1 MLTDKTGTLT
11 QNVMVFKQ
19 CVVGGKSYGTLDDV
33 KFADEQLNVDFNRS
47 TKVGGIVLSEKSFL
61 LLQADNVIYRNFL
74 LSLGICHTVVPD
86 LPSTTSASVDENDDG
101 NVAPGTSRKVATPS
115 AEEYPRIVYQAS
127 SPDEGALV
135 RGARDV
141 GVVFHTRT
149 PRVITVNF
157 FGEDET
163 YELLCVTEFSSNR
176 KRMGV
181 VYKCP
186 DGVIRLFVK
195 GADNIIYERLS
206 EESAYKYHTTKLL
219 ENFAASGL
227 RTLCFAYREIPVNEY
242 ENWAKIFHEATVA
255 LVDREQKLEDVA
267 ELIEKDLL
275 LLGATAIED
284 KLQEVKR
291 IFHAAL

>member
-1 MLTDKTGTLT
+1 M
-11 QNVMVFKQ
+11 
-19 CVVGGKSYGTLDDV
+19 
-33 KFADEQLNVDFNRS
+33 
-47 TKVGGIVLSEKSFL
+47 
-61 LLQADNVIYRNFL
+61 
-74 LSLGICHTVVPD
+74 
-86 LPSTTSASVDENDDG
+86 SAQVDETDDNDAAQG
-101 NVAPGTSRKVATPS
+101 ASNETIIPG
-115 AEEYPRIVYQAS
+115 AEEYSRIIYQAS
-127 SPDEGALV
+127 SPDEDALV

-157 FGEDET
+157 LGEDET
-163 YELLCVTEFSSNR
+163 YELLCVTEFTSNR

-195 GADNIIYERLS
+195 GADNVIYERLG
-206 EESAYKYHTTKLL
+206 EESTYKYHTTKLL

-227 RTLCFAYREIPVNEY
+227 RTLCFAYREIPEDEY
-242 ENWAKIFHEATVA
+242 EIWAKMFHEATVA

-267 ELIEKDLL
+267 DLIERDML

-284 KLQEVKR
+284 KLQEVKH
-291 IFHAAL
+291 IFHVPL